1 MFFALPVREDM
12 RGFSKIMFKKTDKK
26 KPRKRG
32 SDEKKT
38 WIDKLDKVFSMYI
51 RLRDSKPWRFTQFR
65 CISCGD
71 VKPFYMMDCGHF
83 ISRNNMKLRWDSTNA
98 HGECSSCNR
107 FHGDHLLAYR
117 KNLILKLGQDAIKGS
132 ALAESLPNDKKLLL
146 IKRLGTQRVEA
157 LEAQKWDE
165 KKWSV
170 DELKELYMYYA
181 ALVLELKNEM

>member
-1 MFFALPVREDM
+1 MPNFK
-12 RGFSKIMFKKTDKK
+12 SKYKQK
-26 KPRKRG
+26 KRG
-32 SDEKKT
+32 NTEKKT

-51 RLRDSKPWRFTQFR
+51 RLRDSKEFKFAYAR
-65 CISCGD
+65 CISCGEI
-71 VKPFYMMDCGHF
+71 KPISDFDAGHY
-83 ISRNNMKLRWDSTNA
+83 ISRNCFALRWESQNVWA
-98 HGECSSCNR
+98 ECKKCNR
-107 FHGDHLLAYR
+107 FHGDHLIGYR